1 MHALDKVERG
11 GMRRVRSEQPWQQ
24 RRRRA
29 VRTAWIVAAVAA
41 AIYLLAVLQSFGV
54 IRSGG

>member
-1 MHALDKVERG
+1 MSTLDEVG
-11 GMRRVRSEQPWQQ
+11 AAMSQAGASSWQQ

-29 VRTAWIVAAVAA
+29 VRRTAWIMAAVAL

-54 IRSGG
+54 I